1 MNMNRTV
8 FIVFFGALFFA
19 GCQKDESKQ
28 DEIDRKKILDYI
40 NEHNINALETPS
52 GLFYVIENLG
62 TGGHPNAYSTVSVR
76 YTGYFLD
83 GTIFDSNEGKELAP
97 FSLGQVIKGWQEGI
111 PLFKKGGT
119 GKLLIPS
126 RLAYGSN
133 SAGYG
138 IPDNSVL
145 IFDIRLIDFN

>member
-1 MNMNRTV
+1 MNRII
-8 FIVFFGALFFA
+8 FLIIFGALFFA

-40 NEHNINALETPS
+40 KEHNINALETSS
-52 GLFYVIENLG
+52 GLFYVIENPG
-62 TGGHPNAYSTVSVR
+62 TGGHPNASSTVSVR

-83 GTIFDSNEGKELAP
+83 GTIFDSNEGKDLVP
-97 FSLGQVIKGWQEGI
+97 FSLERVIKGWQEGI
-111 PLFKKGGT
+111 PLFQKGGT

-133 SAGYG
+133 SVGYG
-138 IPDNSVL
+138 IPNNSVL